1 MILKPVRPGA
11 ALSLSDRDARRPR
24 ELHVRS
30 VLKKALTDE
39 VEKLGH
45 LQDRLMAGKRHAVL
59 VILQGRDA
67 SGKDGAI
74 KQVFDGC
81 NPQGCRVTSFG
92 VPTALEL
99 SHDYLW
105 RIHTA
110 VPPRGYI
117 GIFNRSHYEDVIAV
131 RVKRLV
137 PAKIW
142 RSRFDQINAF
152 ERMLAA
158 NGVTILKFFLHIS
171 RAEQRARL
179 IDRLEDPEEN
189 WKFRAGDLDDRR
201 RWGAYTTAYRD
212 ALRKCSTKWAPWYV
226 VPADSK
232 TARNYLITRTLNRT
246 LQGLRLTYPRAAR
259 EVLALKRS
267 II

>member
-1 MILKPVRPGA
+1 MILKPVRQGA
-11 ALSLSDRDARRPR
+11 ALSLSDREARRPQ
-24 ELHVRS
+24 ELGDKN
-30 VLKKALTDE
+30 VLKDALDDE
-39 VEKLGH
+39 QKELGK
-45 LQDRLMAGKRHAVL
+45 LQDRLMAGKQKAVL

-105 RIHTA
+105 RIHSA
-110 VPPRGYI
+110 IPPRGYI

-131 RVKRLV
+131 RVKKLAPEKV
-137 PAKIW
+137 W
-142 RSRFDQINAF
+142 RARYAQINNF

-158 NGVTILKFFLHIS
+158 NDVVILKFFLHVS
-171 RAEQRARL
+171 RAEQRERL

-189 WKFRAGDLDDRR
+189 WKFRAGDLDDRKL
-201 RWGAYTTAYRD
+201 WSSFTAAYYD
-212 ALRKCSTKWAPWYV
+212 ALTRCSTKWAPWYV
-226 VPADSK
+226 VPSDSK
-232 TARNYLITRTLNRT
+232 TVRNYLITRTLNKT
-246 LQGLRLTYPRAAR
+246 LASLRLRYPKAR
-259 EVLALKRS
+259 PEVLALKSS
-267 II
+267 I

>member
-1 MILKPVRPGA
+1 LPEKDDLKD
-11 ALSLSDRDARRPR
+11 ALD
-24 ELHVRS
+24 
-30 VLKKALTDE
+30 DE
-39 VEKLGH
+39 QKKLGK
-45 LQDRLMAGKRHAVL
+45 LQDRLMAGKQKAVL
-59 VILQGRDA
+59 VIVQGRDA

-105 RIHTA
+105 RIHA
-110 VPPRGYI
+110 AIPPRGLI

-131 RVKRLV
+131 RVKKLA
-137 PAKIW
+137 PETIW
-142 RSRFDQINAF
+142 RSRFEQINNF

-158 NGVTILKFFLHIS
+158 NGVVILKFFLHVS
-171 RAEQRARL
+171 RAEQRERL

-189 WKFRAGDLDDRR
+189 WKFRAGDLDDRKL
-201 RWGAYTTAYRD
+201 WPAFTAAYRD
-212 ALRKCSTKWAPWYV
+212 ALNRCSTKWAPWYI

-232 TARNYLITRTLNRT
+232 TARNYLITRTLNKT
-246 LQGLRLTYPRAAR
+246 LESLGLRYPKAR
-259 EVLALKRS
+259 PEILALKES
-267 II
+267 I

>member
-1 MILKPVRPGA
+1 MILKPVRQGA
-11 ALSLSDRDARRPR
+11 APSLSDRQAKRPQDLP
-24 ELHVRS
+24 EKDD
-30 VLKKALTDE
+30 LKSALDDE
-39 VEKLGH
+39 QKKLGK
-45 LQDRLMAGKRHAVL
+45 LQDRLMAGKQKAVL
-59 VILQGRDA
+59 VIFQGRDA

-105 RIHTA
+105 RIHA
-110 VPPRGYI
+110 AIPPRGLI

-131 RVKRLV
+131 RVKKLA
-137 PAKIW
+137 PETIW
-142 RSRFDQINAF
+142 RSRFEQINNF

-158 NGVTILKFFLHIS
+158 NGVVILKFFLHVS
-171 RAEQRARL
+171 RAEQRERL

-189 WKFRAGDLDDRR
+189 WKFRAGDLDDRKL
-201 RWGAYTTAYRD
+201 WPAFTAAYRD
-212 ALRKCSTKWAPWYV
+212 ALNRCSTKWAPWYI

-232 TARNYLITRTLNRT
+232 TARNYLITRTLNKT
-246 LQGLRLTYPRAAR
+246 LESLGLRYPKAR
-259 EVLALKRS
+259 PEILALKES
-267 II
+267 I

>member
-1 MILKPVRPGA
+1 MILKPVRSGT
-11 ALSLSDRDARRPR
+11 ALSLSDRDARRPPDLR
-24 ELHVRS
+24 DRDA
-30 VLKKALTDE
+30 LKLMLADE
-39 VEKLGH
+39 VKELGK
-45 LQDRLMAGKRHAVL
+45 LQDRLWAEKRHAVL

-81 NPQGCRVTSFG
+81 NPQGCRVTSFA
-92 VPTALEL
+92 VPTPLEL
-99 SHDYLW
+99 SHDFLW
-105 RIHTA
+105 RVHAA
-110 VPPRGYI
+110 VPPRGII

-137 PAKIW
+137 PAKVW
-142 RSRFDQINAF
+142 RARFEQINDF

-158 NGVTILKFFLHIS
+158 NDVTILKFFLHIS
-171 RAEQRARL
+171 RKEQRERL
-179 IDRLEDPEEN
+179 IDRLEDPTEN

-201 RWGAYTTAYRD
+201 QWGAFTSAYRD

-232 TARNYLITRTLNRT
+232 TVRNYLITRTLNGT
-246 LQGLRLTYPRAAR
+246 LRELRMRYPRASR
-259 EVLALKRS
+259 EVLALKRT
-267 II
+267 IT

>member
-1 MILKPVRPGA
+1 MVLKPVQHGA
-11 ALSLSDRDARRPR
+11 ALLLSDREAKRPR
-24 ELHVRS
+24 ELS
-30 VLKKALTDE
+30 DKEAIKDALDDE
-39 VEKLGH
+39 QKKLGK
-45 LQDRLMAGKRHAVL
+45 LQDRLMAGKQKAVL

-105 RIHTA
+105 RIHAA
-110 VPPRGYI
+110 VPPRGFI

-131 RVKRLV
+131 RVKKLV
-137 PAKIW
+137 PEKVW
-142 RSRFDQINAF
+142 RARYEQINNF

-158 NGVTILKFFLHIS
+158 NDVVILKFFLHVS
-171 RAEQRARL
+171 RAEQRERL

-189 WKFRAGDLDDRR
+189 WKFRAGDLDDRKL
-201 RWGAYTTAYRD
+201 WSSFTAAYHD
-212 ALRKCSTKWAPWYV
+212 ALTKCSTKWAPWYV
-226 VPADSK
+226 VPSDSK
-232 TARNYLITRTLNRT
+232 TVRNYLITRTLNKT
-246 LQGLRLTYPRAAR
+246 LESLRLRYPRAGP
-259 EVLALKRS
+259 EVMALKES
-267 II
+267 I

>member
-1 MILKPVRPGA
+1 MILKPVRPGDPLA
-11 ALSLSDRDARRPR
+11 LSDREANRPR
-24 ELHVRS
+24 ELRDKDA
-30 VLKKALTDE
+30 LKKALEGE
-39 VEKLGH
+39 VRELGK

-67 SGKDGAI
+67 SGKDGTI

-99 SHDYLW
+99 SHDFLW
-105 RIHTA
+105 RIHHA
-110 VPPRGYI
+110 VPPRGII

-131 RVKRLV
+131 RVKRLA
-137 PAKIW
+137 PARVWSK
-142 RSRFDQINAF
+142 RFEQINHF

-171 RAEQRARL
+171 RAEQRERL

-201 RWGAYTTAYRD
+201 RWGAFTAAYRD
-212 ALRKCSTKWAPWYV
+212 ALRRCSTKWAPWYV

-232 TARNYLITRTLNRT
+232 TARNYLITRTLNAT
-246 LQGLRLTYPRAAR
+246 LRRLRLRYPRAAQ
-259 EVLALKRS
+259 EVLSLKS
-267 II
+267 EIK

>member
-1 MILKPVRPGA
+1 MILKPVRPGTT
-11 ALSLSDRDARRPR
+11 LPLSDRDAQRPR
-24 ELHVRS
+24 ELKDKDA
-30 VLKKALTDE
+30 LKALLAGE
-39 VEKLGH
+39 VKALGK
-45 LQDRLMAGKRHAVL
+45 LQDRLWAEKRHAVL

-67 SGKDGAI
+67 SGKDGSI

-92 VPTALEL
+92 VPTPLEL
-99 SHDYLW
+99 SHDFLW

-110 VPPRGYI
+110 VPPRGII
-117 GIFNRSHYEDVIAV
+117 GIFNRSHYEDVVAV
-131 RVKRLV
+131 RVKRLA
-137 PAKIW
+137 PANVW
-142 RSRFDQINAF
+142 RARYEQINNF
-152 ERMLAA
+152 EKMLAE

-201 RWGAYTTAYRD
+201 RWGAFTAAYRD
-212 ALRKCSTKWAPWYV
+212 AIRLCTTKWAPWYM

-232 TARNYLITRTLNRT
+232 TVRNYLITRTLNRT
-246 LQGLRLTYPRAAR
+246 LRGLRLRYPKASR

-267 II
+267 IV

>member
-1 MILKPVRPGA
+1 MFLKPVRAGA
-11 ALSLSDRDARRPR
+11 TLALSDREARRPR
-24 ELHVRS
+24 ELGDKGA
-30 VLKKALTDE
+30 LKKLLEAE
-39 VEKLGH
+39 VEELGA

-99 SHDYLW
+99 SHDFLW

-110 VPPRGYI
+110 IPPRGFI
-117 GIFNRSHYEDVIAV
+117 GIFTRSHYEDVIAV
-131 RVKRLV
+131 RVKRLAP
-137 PAKIW
+137 PAVW
-142 RSRFDQINAF
+142 RARYEQINNF

-171 RAEQRARL
+171 RAEQRDRL

-201 RWGAYTTAYRD
+201 RWGAFTAAYRD
-212 ALRKCSTKWAPWYV
+212 AIRLCSTNWAPWYV

-232 TARNYLITRTLNRT
+232 TVRNYLITRTLNSR
-246 LQGLRLTYPRAAR
+246 LRELKLRYPRASQ
-259 EVLALKRS
+259 EVLALAKS
-267 II
+267 IT

>member
-11 ALSLSDRDARRPR
+11 ALSLSDRDARRPGD
-24 ELHVRS
+24 LHDRDA
-30 VLKKALTDE
+30 LKEALADE
-39 VEKLGH
+39 VKQLGK
-45 LQDRLMAGKRHAVL
+45 LQDRLMAEKRHAVL

-92 VPTALEL
+92 VPTPLEL
-99 SHDYLW
+99 SHDFLW
-105 RIHTA
+105 RVHAA

-131 RVKRLV
+131 RVKRLA
-137 PAKIW
+137 PASVW
-142 RSRFDQINAF
+142 RARFDQINEF

-158 NGVTILKFFLHIS
+158 NHVTILKFFLHIS
-171 RAEQRARL
+171 REEQRERL
-179 IDRLEDPEEN
+179 IDRLDDPEEN

-201 RWGAYTTAYRD
+201 RWGAFTAAYRD
-212 ALRKCSTKWAPWYV
+212 AIRRCSTTWAPWYV

-232 TARNYLITRTLNRT
+232 TVRNYLITRTLNAT
-246 LQGLRLTYPRAAR
+246 LRALRPRYPRAAR
-259 EVLALKRS
+259 EVLALRKT

>member
-1 MILKPVRPGA
+1 MILKPVRPGSPLA
-11 ALSLSDRDARRPR
+11 LSDREARRPR
-24 ELHVRS
+24 ELRDKDA
-30 VLKKALTDE
+30 LKKALANE
-39 VEKLGH
+39 VSELGR

-59 VILQGRDA
+59 VIFQGRDA

-81 NPQGCRVTSFG
+81 NPQGCHVTSFG

-99 SHDYLW
+99 SHDFLW
-105 RIHTA
+105 RVHAAI
-110 VPPRGYI
+110 PPRGFI

-131 RVKRLV
+131 RVKRLAPTAV
-137 PAKIW
+137 W
-142 RSRFDQINAF
+142 RARFEQINDF

-171 RAEQRARL
+171 RAEQRDRL

-201 RWGAYTTAYRD
+201 RWGAFTSAYRD
-212 ALRKCSTKWAPWYV
+212 AIRKCSTPWAPWYV

-232 TARNYLITRTLNRT
+232 MARNYLITRTLNAR
-246 LQGLRLTYPRAAR
+246 LRELKLRYPRAAQ
-259 EVLALKRS
+259 EVLALKGT
-267 II
+267 IL